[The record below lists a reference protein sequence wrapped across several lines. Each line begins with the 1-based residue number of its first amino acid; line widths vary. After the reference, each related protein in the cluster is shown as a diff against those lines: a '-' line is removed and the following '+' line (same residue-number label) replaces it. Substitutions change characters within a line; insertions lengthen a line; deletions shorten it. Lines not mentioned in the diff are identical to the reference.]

1 MATSP
6 SVTRL
11 QFFKYDGAEHWGADL
26 RLLGEDAHGIWLGA
40 GRGVGYEHPT
50 KPYDAASAPVHVVL
64 VPRDDWYVATFNAT
78 PGGRSRTVEVYV
90 DITTPATVAEGE
102 IFALDLDLDVIRRT
116 GGTVEID
123 DEDEFADH
131 QVSMAYPARVVAAAR
146 EAADRV
152 AALVRD
158 GAAPFDGAH
167 ERWLAKV
174 R

>member
-1 MATSP
+1 MGTSP
-6 SVTRL
+6 TRL
-11 QFFKYDGAEHWGADL
+11 QFFKYDGSEHWGRDL
-26 RLLGEDAHGIWLGA
+26 LLLGEDAHGLWLGA
-40 GRGVGYEHPT
+40 TAGGTYSHPD
-50 KPYDAASAPVHVVL
+50 KRDEPGPRHVVL

-90 DITTPATVAEGE
+90 DVTTPPTIAEGE
-102 IFALDLDLDVIRRT
+102 VFAVDLDLDVIRRT

-131 QVSMAYPARVVAAAR
+131 QVSMAYPPRVVAAAR